1 MGLRAI
7 DNLLGLVIG
16 QATFHLMQCKQ
27 HWHVVNIVCNFSLL
41 QMGCCGVESYRD
53 FTGAS
58 NWPVNFPPYALQ
70 TPLACCK
77 TLPSSSDY
85 TCAAFGSAT
94 TSINN
99 MYTVITVLCF
109 KFSKQFDLG
118 LPLFVFAILAGKK
131 GSKF

>member
-1 MGLRAI
+1 MHYRHNWHVVKHVFKYFLLLI
-7 DNLLGLVIG
+7 LLGQVQLSTLCNTNSTG
-16 QATFHLMQCKQ
+16 F
-27 HWHVVNIVCNFSLL
+27 VNIVCNFSLL

-77 TLPSSSDY
+77 TLPTSSDY

-99 MYTVITVLCF
+99 MYTVITVYVLNF
-109 KFSKQFDLG
+109 QTLSSFSSQISVGD
-118 LPLFVFAILAGKK
+118 
-131 GSKF
+131 